1 MCIVIVHIHAKWLA
15 EARGWGGGSGGGG
28 GGEVPL
34 KKLSSFQ
41 YIKIEVFVLRNQ
53 EANL

>member
-1 MCIVIVHIHAKWLA
+1 MQSGLLRH
-15 EARGWGGGSGGGG
+15 GGGVGGRGGGGG